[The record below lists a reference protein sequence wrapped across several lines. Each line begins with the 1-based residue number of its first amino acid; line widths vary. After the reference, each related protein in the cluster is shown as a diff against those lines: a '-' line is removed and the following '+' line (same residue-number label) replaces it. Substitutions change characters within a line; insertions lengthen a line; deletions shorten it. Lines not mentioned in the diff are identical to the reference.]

1 MVVGVQEYSPDWMRE
16 QYIEHYYEYVN
27 YTRNQQWD
35 LSSIHHR
42 SYLKYN
48 YINPFVHLANQWR
61 P

>member
-1 MVVGVQEYSPDWMRE
+1 MCNMWGRLCVQEYSPDWMRE

-42 SYLKYN
+42 YCRFEYFFFS
-48 YINPFVHLANQWR
+48 
-61 P
+61 

>member
-1 MVVGVQEYSPDWMRE
+1 MMVVGVQEYSPDWMRE

-42 SYLKYN
+42 S
-48 YINPFVHLANQWR
+48 
-61 P
+61 